1 MSNKWL
7 KDLKEGN
14 KGEIVIAEYL
24 SNRRDYDIVEYRNDS
39 KYDFMLKK
47 DDTTI
52 TFEVKTDR
60 YEYLKKTITGNMFI
74 ELSCSGRDSG
84 IMVTEADYFV
94 YYFPDKEKAYL
105 IERNRLKDL
114 IQSEDIPSSMQAGD
128 GGRVTGKKLN
138 VRRYK
143 EYFITMNI
151 PKNNEIWKN

>member
-1 MSNKWL
+1 MSNKWTN
-7 KDLKEGN
+7 DLAAGN

-60 YEYLKKTITGNMFI
+60 YEYLKKIITGNFFI
-74 ELSCSGRDSG
+74 ELSCNGRDSG

-105 IERNRLKDL
+105 IESNRLKDL
-114 IQSEDIPSSMQAGD
+114 IQDEDIPTSTQAGD

-138 VRRYK
+138 VRKYK
-143 EYFITMNI
+143 EHFITMKI